1 MPRYRHRKKIL
12 SLAVF
17 AALVLLCSAS
27 LAAAQP
33 PGWFG
38 DDHLHAFVSING
50 TSITQTSQTEPVEID
65 LEDYTTIYIQID
77 VVGSEAIFNLNGT
90 ISFFYQSF
98 KIFELFLSQNETVAF
113 LSPADPILP
122 VEALIDFGAILTT
135 SLGGFEIDLVTGQFE
150 ASVSMLYYL
159 EGETPGVD
167 TPHRIEQPFFL
178 LIPPSSFLDS
188 VTSVAGVA
196 TAIATGTAVVGVGAN
211 FKNLFDGM
219 STAHKLRSIQK
230 KASEIRSLPDL
241 TVLGALPALFSVV
254 AGMVKV
260 KKKKKDE
267 EEPETKEGV
276 SEYIVR
282 QRVRALAHDA
292 WRQDRCPNCR
302 TKWRENATNCK
313 KCKIDVDD
321 AKNSYAELLA
331 SRVDPAL
338 RVMSRK
344 KSLSIRKLAK
354 RTKSS
359 EYNAGVIGAA
369 MVDTKVT
376 EIQKIETPLRSFVMN
391 IGGLAFLILTWQQ
404 LLGGAAS
411 QFQTTLTVV
420 GGALSLGV
428 IVALYVS
435 RRTQIEKLKSQ
446 LDEQDIP
453 VVEEAPP
460 AVPTEPIEEKPSYDD
475 YEAPEEVFEAESDSV
490 SEYGTE
496 ESEQAELPDGS
507 LDESHEDFE

>member
-1 MPRYRHRKKIL
+1 MPRYRRRTTIL
-12 SLAVF
+12 PVVVF

-65 LEDYTTIYIQID
+65 LDDNTSIYIQID
-77 VVGSEAIFNLNGT
+77 VVGSDAIFNLNGT

-98 KIFELFLSQNETVAF
+98 KIFEIFLSQNETVTF

-122 VEALIDFGAILTT
+122 VEALIDFGSILST
-135 SLGGFEIDLVTGQFE
+135 SLGGFEIDLITGQFE
-150 ASVSMLYYL
+150 ASVSLLYYL
-159 EGETPGVD
+159 EGETVGVD
-167 TPHRIEQPFFL
+167 DPHRIEQPFYL
-178 LIPPSSFLDS
+178 LIPPSSPLDAI
-188 VTSVAGVA
+188 TSVAGVT
-196 TAIATGTAVVGVGAN
+196 TAVFTGTAVVGVGAN
-211 FKNLFDGM
+211 FKNMFDGL

-230 KASEIRSLPDL
+230 KASEIRSLPNL

-260 KKKKKDE
+260 KKKKGV
-267 EEPETKEGV
+267 EPEVKEGV

-282 QRVRALAHDA
+282 QRVRQMAHEA
-292 WRQDRCPNCR
+292 WRHDKCPNCMA
-302 TKWRENATNCK
+302 KWRENATNCK

-321 AKNSYAELLA
+321 AKNAYADLLA

-338 RVMSRK
+338 RVMSKK

-354 RTKSS
+354 KTKSN

-369 MVDTKVT
+369 MVDTQVT

-391 IGGLAFLILTWQQ
+391 IGGLAFLVLTWQQ

-411 QFQTTLTVV
+411 QFQTTLVVV

-435 RRTQIEKLKSQ
+435 RRTQVKKLRVE
-446 LDEQDIP
+446 LDEKDIP
-453 VVEEAPP
+453 VVEESPP
-460 AVPTEPIEEKPSYDD
+460 DASTEPIEDEPTYL
-475 YEAPEEVFEAESDSV
+475 EPEEMEDTFESEGEAES
-490 SEYGTE
+490 EYDMGE
-496 ESEQAELPDGS
+496 GKSAEMPD
-507 LDESHEDFE
+507 EDFG